1 MKEFIMFMT
10 LNACYLWNIQKGISI
25 VPTMII
31 IHSTATPGIMA
42 GEWFK
47 RWNDSDRKVGIH
59 AFIDAFEFWQYLPF
73 NMWAW
78 GVGGKANAYAIQ
90 IEMCEDLNHE
100 EGYFRKTLA
109 NTIKKVAEWCVKFNI
124 PVNRVIAHYEAYL
137 AGLGSNHADPRHWW
151 SKFDYTMD
159 DFRKDVQAAIDG
171 PPVVVPMKPSIMY
184 RVIIS
189 GKQIMALSSY
199 ENAVAKLK
207 ALMLPGQAGIV
218 QKNTTSETLY
228 SYSRPVPVVKPL
240 ATWQLHISGDDVRRL
255 QAAANK
261 YFGYNKLLVDGY
273 YGDATRD
280 GLPNNIG
287 YGTRS
292 ALVGEIQRRLGITI
306 DNSFGKNTRAAV
318 TAFQV
323 EHGLVNDGVVG
334 RKTFSALYRK

>member
-1 MKEFIMFMT
+1 
-10 LNACYLWNIQKGISI
+10 
-25 VPTMII
+25 
-31 IHSTATPGIMA
+31 
-42 GEWFK
+42 
-47 RWNDSDRKVGIH
+47 
-59 AFIDAFEFWQYLPF
+59 
-73 NMWAW
+73 
-78 GVGGKANAYAIQ
+78 
-90 IEMCEDLNHE
+90 
-100 EGYFRKTLA
+100 
-109 NTIKKVAEWCVKFNI
+109 
-124 PVNRVIAHYEAYL
+124 
-137 AGLGSNHADPRHWW
+137 
-151 SKFDYTMD
+151 
-159 DFRKDVQAAIDG
+159 
-171 PPVVVPMKPSIMY
+171 MY

-189 GKQIMALSSY
+189 GKHIMALSSY

-207 ALMLPGQAGIV
+207 ALILPGQAGII

-240 ATWQLHISGDDVRRL
+240 ATWQLHISGDEVRHL

-261 YFGYNKLLVDGY
+261 YFGYSKLAVDGY

-292 ALVGEIQRRLGITI
+292 ALVGEIQRRLGITV

-323 EHGLVNDGVVG
+323 EHGLVSDGVVG